1 MVGRLTR
8 QVVPLADVD
17 HYGNALKAGRRTL
30 GAQPSQGGLAGSFV
44 YCPFC
49 NHDDSKVVDSRDS
62 GDGIR
67 RRRQC
72 LRCDRRFTTY
82 ERVHAREVLVN
93 KRDGRSEE
101 FSRDKLWSS
110 LTKACAK
117 RPMRPGTIDRLVD
130 EIETAVIESGKS
142 EIPARSVGDL
152 VMERLRDLDRVAYIR
167 YASVYRDF
175 RDIEAFREEVNALL
189 APPSPAPEPS
199 SQLSFLE
206 DDAIPPRPQRRGG
219 RARRSPKPRS

>member
-1 MVGRLTR
+1 M
-8 QVVPLADVD
+8 
-17 HYGNALKAGRRTL
+17 
-30 GAQPSQGGLAGSFV
+30 

-67 RRRQC
+67 RRREC
-72 LRCDRRFTTY
+72 LSCEDRFTTY
-82 ERVHAREVLVN
+82 ERVHAREMLVE

-101 FSRDKLWSS
+101 FNRDKLRSS

-117 RPMRPGTIDRLVD
+117 RPMQTGAIERLVD
-130 EIETAVIESGKS
+130 EIETMVMESGRAQ
-142 EIPARSVGDL
+142 IPARAVGDL
-152 VMERLRDLDRVAYIR
+152 VMEKLRDLDPVAYLR

-175 RDIEAFREEVNALL
+175 GDVETFRDEINAML
-189 APPSPAPEPS
+189 APPKPAAVESS

-206 DDAIPPRPQRRGG
+206 DESIGPVPRRRRGRPPG
-219 RARRSPKPRS
+219 SPKPGL

>member
-1 MVGRLTR
+1 M
-8 QVVPLADVD
+8 P
-17 HYGNALKAGRRTL
+17 
-30 GAQPSQGGLAGSFV
+30 GAEPSQGDGAGSFV
-44 YCPFC
+44 NCPFC
-49 NHDDSKVVDSRDS
+49 NHGDSKVVDSRDS

-82 ERVHAREVLVN
+82 ERVHAREVLVQ

-117 RPMRPGTIDRLVD
+117 RPMVPGAIDRLVD
-130 EIETAVIESGKS
+130 EIEAAVIESGKP
-142 EIPARSVGDL
+142 EIPARAVGDL
-152 VMERLRDLDRVAYIR
+152 VMDKLRDLDRVAYIR

-175 RDIEAFREEVNALL
+175 RDIEAFKDEINALL
-189 APPSPAPEPS
+189 APPKPAAEPS

-206 DDAIPPRPQRRGG
+206 DEAIAPHPLRRRG
-219 RARRSPKPRS
+219 RPRRSPKPGS

>member
-1 MVGRLTR
+1 M
-8 QVVPLADVD
+8 
-17 HYGNALKAGRRTL
+17 L
-30 GAQPSQGGLAGSFV
+30 GAQPSQGDGAGSFV
-44 YCPFC
+44 NCPFC

-82 ERVHAREVLVN
+82 ERVHAREVLVK

-117 RPMRPGTIDRLVD
+117 RPMVPGAIDRLVD
-130 EIETAVIESGKS
+130 EIEAAVIESGKP
-142 EIPARSVGDL
+142 EIPARAVGDL
-152 VMERLRDLDRVAYIR
+152 VMDKLRDLDRVAYIR

-175 RDIEAFREEVNALL
+175 RDIEAFRDEISALL
-189 APPSPAPEPS
+189 APPKPAAEPS

-206 DDAIPPRPQRRGG
+206 DEAIAPPSRRRRG
-219 RARRSPKPRS
+219 RPPKSPTPGL